1 MPNWIEVLT
10 FINIILVVAFAI
22 GGYIGIRSGMS
33 KAASDIQK
41 QLREDLEAENTLLRE
56 RIKRCEEDNK
66 GLKADNKRLNRTMG
80 FIISTLK
87 KTHSLELEVQDDMI
101 TVRDKNGTKAVR
113 IHITGEL
120 TP

>member
-1 MPNWIEVLT
+1 MPSWIEILT
-10 FINIILVVAFAI
+10 LLNVVIVIAIAI

-33 KAASDIQK
+33 KAATDIQK
-41 QLREDLEAENTLLRE
+41 QVKEDLETENNLLRE

-66 GLKADNKRLNRTMG
+66 LLKADNRKLKRTMG

-87 KTHSLELEVQDDMI
+87 KTHSLELEVNDDVIM
-101 TVRDKNGTKAVR
+101 VRDKNGTKSVQL
-113 IHITGEL
+113 HITGEL